1 MQNQKTLPGDQ
12 SVLEFLHSVENEQ
25 RRNDSLTLLNIMQ
38 EVTGEDPKLW
48 GGSMIGFGTYNYT
61 YESGHSGISFIS
73 GFAPRKQ
80 QLVVYIMSGFEK
92 YDLLMEKL
100 GKYKT
105 GKSCLYLKTLS
116 DVDEEVLRELI
127 AESVAYMKKRWP

>member
-38 EVTGEDPKLW
+38 EVTGENPKLW
-48 GGSMIGFGTYNYT
+48 GGSMVGFGTYSYT

-73 GFAPRKQ
+73 GFSPRKQ